1 MARAAILFA
10 ILSLLAV
17 AATACNVPPGGCH
30 VTKVCQKLV
39 NLEKYN
45 ITEQNFRKYSL
56 IGYFK
61 GMFNSQGGKVK
72 PQKPG
77 SGPLNLE
84 IFQEVG
90 NFVEVVT
97 STKGNTLAKCCAACA
112 KSLDCYEYHF
122 FVSPR
127 MEDNTNVKNFRDGV
141 QCYLLQKNA
150 GSGVSGGL
158 SHPYAG
164 DRKEQAAM
172 APYFPL
178 SWVGGLCNG
187 KATVENDPHLTGAHG
202 THFDFTGRLNKAFC
216 LLSDERVHINML
228 LDGYQGTPPAV
239 TAGAVAAAPGA
250 AAAAPSTGLHTWIKY
265 GVPGLIALLIC
276 SVVFHVLFSLSP
288 HAPPSVLCGNREVG
302 VVWVSGGGKQHSL
315 RMVARTGNQQ
325 DRGGNGFLALMQVD
339 GADVAPPRLMEEAVE
354 AEGGVV
360 VSKVAEGREGPFDV
374 DRYTVS
380 LEGVG
385 ELDVRMRVAHP
396 LLQTPEEAEAHFNI
410 ALTDIVTFRDTPE
423 QQSRALR
430 YTHLSALLH
439 HPIAADQE
447 EGRGFLDGS
456 VEDYVS
462 SGITAPDC
470 RFSAFAGRQGAAA
483 VAAASGAAGVDGA
496 GAGGAGAVVVVG
508 AGAVAVGAGADG
520 EDDTEDV
527 LASVV

>member
-112 KSLDCYEYHF
+112 KSMDCYEYHF

-127 MEDNTNVKNFRDGV
+127 IEDNANVKNFRDGV

-150 GSGVSGGL
+150 GTGMSGGL

-216 LLSDERVHINML
+216 LLSDERVHVNML
-228 LDGYQGTPPAV
+228 LDGYQGIPPAV
-239 TAGAVAAAPGA
+239 AGAASAAAV
-250 AAAAPSTGLHTWIKY
+250 APSTGLHTWIK
-265 GVPGLIALLIC
+265 
-276 SVVFHVLFSLSP
+276 
-288 HAPPSVLCGNREVG
+288 EVG
-302 VVWVSGGGKQHSL
+302 VVWVSSGGKQHSL

-325 DRGGNGFLALMQVD
+325 DRGANGFLALMQVD

-360 VSKVAEGREGPFDV
+360 VTKVAEGREGPFDV

-410 ALTDIVTFRDTPE
+410 ALTDIVTTPAVHGVLGQTFRDTPE

-462 SGITAPDC
+462 SAITAPDC

-483 VAAASGAAGVDGA
+483 VSGGAAASGT
-496 GAGGAGAVVVVG
+496 GAGAVVVTG
-508 AGAVAVGAGADG
+508 AGAAGSGGADG
-520 EDDTEDV
+520 EEATEDV

>member
-239 TAGAVAAAPGA
+239 TAGAVAAASAAA
-250 AAAAPSTGLHTWIKY
+250 AAAAPSTGLHTWIK
-265 GVPGLIALLIC
+265 
-276 SVVFHVLFSLSP
+276 
-288 HAPPSVLCGNREVG
+288 EVG

-325 DRGGNGFLALMQVD
+325 DRGSNGFLALMQVD

-410 ALTDIVTFRDTPE
+410 ALTDIVSTRAVHGVLGQTFRDTPE

-483 VAAASGAAGVDGA
+483 VAAASGAAGVAGA

-520 EDDTEDV
+520 EDATEDV

>member
-112 KSLDCYEYHF
+112 KSMDCYEYHF

-127 MEDNTNVKNFRDGV
+127 IEDNANVKNFRDGV

-150 GSGVSGGL
+150 GTGMSGGL

-178 SWVGGLCNG
+178 SWG
-187 KATVENDPHLTGAHG
+187 
-202 THFDFTGRLNKAFC
+202 
-216 LLSDERVHINML
+216 I
-228 LDGYQGTPPAV
+228 PPAV
-239 TAGAVAAAPGA
+239 AGAASAAAV
-250 AAAAPSTGLHTWIKY
+250 APSTGLHTWIK
-265 GVPGLIALLIC
+265 
-276 SVVFHVLFSLSP
+276 
-288 HAPPSVLCGNREVG
+288 EVG
-302 VVWVSGGGKQHSL
+302 VVWVSSGGKQHSL

-325 DRGGNGFLALMQVD
+325 DRGANGFLALMQVD

-360 VSKVAEGREGPFDV
+360 VTKVAEGREGPFDV

-410 ALTDIVTFRDTPE
+410 ALTDIVTTPATFRDTPE

-462 SGITAPDC
+462 SAITVPDC

-483 VAAASGAAGVDGA
+483 VSGGAAAVSGGAAASGT
-496 GAGGAGAVVVVG
+496 GAGAVVVTG
-508 AGAVAVGAGADG
+508 AGAVAVTGAGAAGSGGADG
-520 EDDTEDV
+520 EEATEDV